1 MAAGFITLI
10 RRTFVAVIVG
20 MAVAAAIRV
29 RGRGGVPPQTGGWRE
44 LRDDELEA
52 ERIGS
57 NAPHTGEA
65 PGPERPVSAANKSGD
80 RARAA
85 RERSEQ
91 ERERQGP

>member
-52 ERIGS
+52 ERIGERCAS
-57 NAPHTGEA
+57 YGRGR
-65 PGPERPVSAANKSGD
+65 GPSGPQVEANKSGSGKAPD
-80 RARAA
+80 
-85 RERSEQ
+85 
-91 ERERQGP
+91 GG

>member
-57 NAPHTGEA
+57 DAPHTGEA
-65 PGPERPVSAANKSGD
+65 V
-80 RARAA
+80 ARAA
-85 RERSEQ
+85 RE
-91 ERERQGP
+91 

>member
-52 ERIGS
+52 ERTGS
-57 NAPHTGEA
+57 DAASYGRGR
-65 PGPERPVSAANKSGD
+65 GPSG
-80 RARAA
+80 
-85 RERSEQ
+85 
-91 ERERQGP
+91 P